1 MATTSPLA
9 AFAAFADLSGVV
21 QSLVKDLEGKVLSQT
36 DLIAQL
42 PKLVLTTWSLNIP
55 IEKAEAQIL
64 AAVKHLIEKFV
75 PAAQKSVVIGF
86 VDAAFPA
93 IVIALNGLI
102 EQVKTEV
109 LKRATGVVGDVGKK
123 VEAVC
128 SKSCLPWMSALFA
141 KASEKP
147 AAVADAVAASAE
159 VAPAPAAEAPVT
171 VAVIAVI
178 AEAASS
184 DISAALSSV
193 TEEVVEPE
201 PATEAKTE

>member
-9 AFAAFADLSGVV
+9 AFTAFADLSGVV
-21 QSLVKDLEGKVLSQT
+21 HSLVKDLEGKVLSQT
-36 DLIAQL
+36 DLIKHL
-42 PKLVLTTWSLNIP
+42 PKLVLTAWSLNLP
-55 IEKAEAQIL
+55 IEKAEAQII

-93 IVIALNGLI
+93 IVTALNGLI
-102 EQVKTEV
+102 EQVKAEV

-147 AAVADAVAASAE
+147 AASAE
-159 VAPAPAAEAPVT
+159 EPVASPAPAAPAAAAEAAPVT
-171 VAVIAVI
+171 VAAI

-184 DISAALSSV
+184 DISAALSAV
-193 TEEVVEPE
+193 TETA
-201 PATEAKTE
+201 PAEQETEAKAE

>member
-9 AFAAFADLSGVV
+9 TFAAFADLSGVV

-128 SKSCLPWMSALFA
+128 SKSCLPWISALFA

-147 AAVADAVAASAE
+147 AAAASDAVAAE
-159 VAPAPAAEAPVT
+159 VAPAPAEVAPVT
-171 VAVIAVI
+171 VAAIAAI

-201 PATEAKTE
+201 PGTEAKTE

>member
-1 MATTSPLA
+1 MATE
-9 AFAAFADLSGVV
+9 FAAFADLSGVV

-36 DLIAQL
+36 DLIKHL
-42 PKLVLTTWSLNIP
+42 PKFVLVAWTNNLS
-55 IEKAEAQIL
+55 IEKAEAQII
-64 AAVKHLIEKFV
+64 AAVKHLIAKFV
-75 PAAQKSVVIGF
+75 PAAQQSVVIGF

-102 EQVKTEV
+102 EQVKAEV
-109 LKRATGVVGDVGKK
+109 LKKATGVVGDVGKK

-147 AAVADAVAASAE
+147 AAAEADPVAS
-159 VAPAPAAEAPVT
+159 APAPAAAAEAAPVT
-171 VAVIAVI
+171 VAAV
-178 AEAASS
+178 AEAAAA

-193 TEEVVEPE
+193 KEEVVEPE
-201 PATEAKTE
+201 PEAKAE

>member
-1 MATTSPLA
+1 MATTSSL
-9 AFAAFADLSGVV
+9 AAFADLSGVV
-21 QSLVKDLEGKVLSQT
+21 HSLVKDLEGKVLSQT
-36 DLIAQL
+36 DLIKQL
-42 PKLVLTTWSLNIP
+42 PQLVLTAWSLNLP
-55 IEKAEAQIL
+55 IEKAEAQII

-93 IVIALNGLI
+93 IVTALNGLI

-128 SKSCLPWMSALFA
+128 SKSCLPWMSAFFA

-147 AAVADAVAASAE
+147 AAPAEEPVASA
-159 VAPAPAAEAPVT
+159 AAPAAPVDAPVT
-171 VAVIAVI
+171 VAAI

-193 TEEVVEPE
+193 TEEVVEPV
-201 PATEAKTE
+201 TEAKAE

>member
-1 MATTSPLA
+1 MATTSSLA

-147 AAVADAVAASAE
+147 AAAASDAVTAE
-159 VAPAPAAEAPVT
+159 VAPAPAEVAPVT
-171 VAVIAVI
+171 VAVI

-193 TEEVVEPE
+193 TEEVVEP
-201 PATEAKTE
+201 ATEAKTE